1 MSRGFFYA
9 QIFFKG
15 IKALLTGTDGIDD
28 VVDVVVVVLCRGVVQ
43 VVVVWF
49 MSANKLTE
57 RLTP

>member
-28 VVDVVVVVLCRGVVQ
+28 VVDAVDVVVVQGCCVGGGSVCYV
-43 VVVVWF
+43 
-49 MSANKLTE
+49 SKYN
-57 RLTP
+57 